1 MKKNLIL
8 SLAILISACSSDD
21 TTIISSEIGVVEAV
35 VATIDPGFVS
45 GAHSL
50 VGYSSIGLSSL
61 NALSPSGS
69 DVVVKSF
76 GENYYIIDR
85 SGESITKFAFAKP
98 GEVIWQFTTKNSA
111 TDTGSNPHTIVFV
124 NEQKAY
130 LLRYGKTTAW
140 IVNPSATQEA
150 DFKTGELDFADYA
163 AVDGDGIPEMDNGII
178 VNNKLF
184 VSLQMLNT
192 FSPTDTAYVAVF
204 DVTNDQEIDTATS
217 GNTLKGVPLEVR
229 NPFSDIAYSSETG
242 LIYIQAVGDFF
253 TDYSGGIES
262 LDPTDYSTALL
273 LDDGDV
279 ISHPYGRISA
289 FAIHSDKIAYFVG
302 LDGYDSEFNSINNLY
317 KINPETGVIELSAI
331 AAMQGIEITAIAID
345 SLGRLWVSDA
355 SNATLHI
362 VDVHTDEVVDAVA
375 TVLDPGTVAF
385 AP

>member
-21 TTIISSEIGVVEAV
+21 TTIISSDIGAVEAV

-50 VGYSSIGLSSL
+50 VGNSSIGLSSL

-85 SGESITKFAFAKP
+85 SAESITKFSFVKP
-98 GEVIWQFTTKNSA
+98 GEVIWQFTTKDSA

-130 LLRYGKTTAW
+130 ILRYGKTTAW
-140 IVNPSATQEA
+140 IVNPSAAQEA

-217 GNTLKGVPLEVR
+217 GNTLKGIPLEVR

-253 TDYSGGIES
+253 TEYSGGIES

-279 ISHPYGRISA
+279 NSHPYGRISA
-289 FAIHSDKIAYFVG
+289 FAIHSDSIAYFVG

-317 KINPETGVIELSAI
+317 KINPETGATELSAI
-331 AAMQGIEITAIAID
+331 AAMQGIEITAIAMD

-362 VDVHTDEVVDAVA
+362 IDAHTDEVIDAVA